1 MDIPNLTLPDYFIN
15 RELSALEFSSRVLA
29 QARDKSIPIL
39 ERLKFLCI
47 VSTNLD
53 EFFEIR
59 VSGLQ
64 QRLESGAT
72 PSGPDLLSPHFVL
85 QEIGERAHGIINEQY
100 EVLNDEIL
108 PELENQGLR
117 FIRRRR
123 WTNQQRTWLREYF
136 FAQIAPVLSPTSLD
150 PGRPFPEN
158 PEQEPEFH
166 HRAQGHSRIWSA
178 LHQSNCS
185 GAALTAPH
193 DPVTR

>member
-15 RELSALEFSSRVLA
+15 RELSALEFNSRVLA
-29 QARDKSIPIL
+29 QARDDSIPIL

-72 PSGPDLLSPHFVL
+72 PSGPDMLSPHFIL
-85 QEIGERAHGIINEQY
+85 EQISERANEIVKDQY
-100 EVLNDEIL
+100 ELLNDEIL
-108 PELENQGLR
+108 PALEAQGPR

-123 WTNQQRTWLREYF
+123 WTKEQREWLREHF
-136 FAQIAPVLSPTSLD
+136 FAQIAPVLSPISLN
-150 PGRPFPEN
+150 PGAR
-158 PEQEPEFH
+158 
-166 HRAQGHSRIWSA
+166 SR
-178 LHQSNCS
+178 
-185 GAALTAPH
+185 
-193 DPVTR
+193 RF